1 MKRLEIFANQ
11 SVQEELVAALEAAVA
26 GLRYTV
32 VPDVHGRG
40 GDDWKLGT
48 TVWPEENFLLVC
60 YLTDDTVSA
69 ATDAVRQVKVRYPK
83 EGLKAYTSEATEEA

>member
-11 SVQEELVAALEAAVA
+11 SVQEELIAALETAVV
-26 GLRYTV
+26 GLRYTLVPV
-32 VPDVHGRG
+32 VQGRG

-60 YLTDDTVSA
+60 YLGDDTA
-69 ATDAVRQVKVRYPK
+69 AAAINAVRQVKQQYPK
-83 EGLKAYTSEATEEA
+83 EGLKAYSSEASEEA